1 MAMIKRELLIFLVVG
16 VVTVVI
22 DYLAYQ
28 GLILF
33 CVTGIDIAKAAG
45 FVVGTV
51 FAYFANRYWTFGHN
65 RHASGSAFRFGILYV
80 TSLGAN
86 VGTNALCLMV
96 LRDYLMVVQLAFLFA
111 TALSATFNFLGM
123 KHFVFADKSIEAAQ

>member
-1 MAMIKRELLIFLVVG
+1 MIKRELLIFLVVG
-16 VVTVVI
+16 IVTVVI
-22 DYLAYQ
+22 DFLAYQ

-33 CVTGIDIAKAAG
+33 GVAGIDIAKAAG

-80 TSLGAN
+80 ISLGAN
-86 VGTNALCLMV
+86 VGINALCLMG
-96 LRDYLMVVQLAFLFA
+96 LKDHSMSVQLAFLFA
-111 TALSATFNFLGM
+111 TGLSATLNFLGM
-123 KHFVFADKSIEAAQ
+123 RLFVFADKSIETSQ

>member
-1 MAMIKRELLIFLVVG
+1 MIKRELLIFLIVG

-22 DYLAYQ
+22 DFLTYQ

-33 CVTGIDIAKAAG
+33 GVTGIDIAKAAG

-65 RHASGSAFRFGILYV
+65 RHASGSAFRFSILYV

-86 VGTNALCLMV
+86 VVANAVCLMA
-96 LRDYLMVVQLAFLFA
+96 LSDYLMAVQLAFLFA

-123 KHFVFADKSIEAAQ
+123 KHFVFADKSIETAQ